1 MNRLQLLAGTTPT
14 VLGTLSIT
22 IAPSWVTEDSEQVK
36 NRHGGDSA
44 EPGRL
49 LESHTH
55 SITVFTL
62 AVIFH
67 LLSQS
72 FMSKK

>member
-1 MNRLQLLAGTTPT
+1 MNRLQLLAGTFPT
-14 VLGTLSIT
+14 VLGSLSII
-22 IAPSWVTEDSEQVK
+22 IAPSWVAEDSEQV
-36 NRHGGDSA
+36 RDRYCGDSA
-44 EPGRL
+44 EPG

-55 SITVFTL
+55 SITVFTP